1 MATTALDVTFEL
13 TSAFYITMTEGTDV
27 ATQLAKELSKNR
39 ELTKTLYTLRGEPPP
54 NDHG

>member
-1 MATTALDVTFEL
+1 
-13 TSAFYITMTEGTDV
+13 MTEGTDI

-54 NDHG
+54 NDHGCAPRPKRACGETRK

>member
-1 MATTALDVTFEL
+1 MTPRGNE
-13 TSAFYITMTEGTDV
+13 MTEGTDV